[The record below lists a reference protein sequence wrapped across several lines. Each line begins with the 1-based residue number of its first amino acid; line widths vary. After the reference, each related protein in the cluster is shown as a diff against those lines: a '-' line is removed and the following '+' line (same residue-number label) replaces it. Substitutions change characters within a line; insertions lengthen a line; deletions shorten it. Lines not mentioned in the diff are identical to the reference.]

1 MLRFRVL
8 SSGSHGNCYFLET
21 DTETLILDCGIPIK
35 DIKIGLDF
43 DLRRVS
49 GVLVTHSH
57 L

>member
-1 MLRFRVL
+1 MKIATL
-8 SSGSHGNCYFLET
+8 SSGSHGNCYLLESNG
-21 DTETLILDCGIPIK
+21 EILILDCGIPMK

>member
-1 MLRFRVL
+1 MRLRVL
-8 SSGSHGNCYFLET
+8 SSGSQGNCYLLEA

>member
-1 MLRFRVL
+1 MNRIKIL
-8 SSGSHGNCYFLET
+8 SSGSHGNCYLLESNG
-21 DTETLILDCGIPIK
+21 EILILDCGIPMK